1 MSALYVV
8 PVLEAL
14 GMTPD
19 EERVYRVIVGGY
31 RTGPGEIAGK
41 AGVNRADVDPILEVL
56 LAKGLV
62 SRAGEHY
69 VSAPPDVSLGP
80 LLVHGQEKLEAARAA
95 VSQLAEEYRGSVRR
109 RDSAQLVEVIT
120 GVDAIR
126 RQALSIQRGA
136 REESLWFCLEGNVA
150 MAASENVEEALAQA
164 RGVRYRVIYETGL
177 LEEPGRIANVLE
189 GIEGGEIA
197 RSISKL
203 PVRLAISDRKV
214 ALCPL
219 VSHDSAGE
227 PTAALVRESSL
238 LSALVALFEVYWER
252 ASPLRIG
259 DTAPTSHLDP
269 DERRLLSLLIS
280 GVSDKSIATQLDVSY
295 RTVQR
300 RLQDLMR
307 RVDVRTRMQLAWQAS
322 KLGWLDEPSPGY
334 LLPRTGGR
342 YPEPVHDAISR

>member
-1 MSALYVV
+1 M
-8 PVLEAL
+8 LEAL
-14 GMTPD
+14 GMSPE
-19 EERVYRVIVGGY
+19 EERVYRVVVGGY
-31 RTGPGEIAGK
+31 RTTPDEIAGRI
-41 AGVNRADVDPILEVL
+41 GVSRGQVEPILEIL

-62 SRAGEHY
+62 NRADGHY

-80 LLVHGQEKLEAARAA
+80 LLVHGQEQLEAARAA
-95 VSQLAEEYRGSVRR
+95 VSQLAEEYRGSARR
-109 RDSAQLVEVIT
+109 RDSAQLVEVVT
-120 GVDAIR
+120 GADAIR
-126 RQALSIQRGA
+126 RQALAIQRSA

-164 RGVRYRVIYETGL
+164 RGVQYRVIYETGL
-177 LEEPGRIANVLE
+177 LEEPGRIVNVLE

-203 PVRLAISDRKV
+203 PVRLAISDRRV

-219 VSHDSAGE
+219 VSHDSTGE

-259 DTAPTSHLDP
+259 DTAPTGPLDP
-269 DERRLLSLLIS
+269 DDRRLLSLLIG
-280 GVSDKSIATQLDVSY
+280 GVSDKSIATQLNVSY

-307 RVDVRTRMQLAWQAS
+307 RVDARTRMQLAWQAS
-322 KLGWLDEPSPGY
+322 KLGWLDEPSPGH
-334 LLPRTGGR
+334 LLPPSGGR
-342 YPEPVHDAISR
+342 RPEPASGAVPN

>member
-1 MSALYVV
+1 M
-8 PVLEAL
+8 LEAL
-14 GMTPD
+14 GMTPE
-19 EERVYRVIVGGY
+19 EERVYRVVVGGY
-31 RTGPGEIAGK
+31 RTAPDEIAGRI
-41 AGVNRADVDPILEVL
+41 GVGRGEVEPVLDVL

-62 SRAGEHY
+62 NLADGHY

-95 VSQLAEEYRGSVRR
+95 VSQLAEEYRGSARR
-109 RDSAQLVEVIT
+109 RDSAQLVEVVT
-120 GVDAIR
+120 GADAIR
-126 RQALSIQRGA
+126 RQALAIQRSA

-164 RGVRYRVIYETGL
+164 RGVQYRVIYETGL
-177 LEEPGRIANVLE
+177 LEEPGRIVNVLE

-203 PVRLAISDRKV
+203 PVRLAISDRRV

-219 VSHDSAGE
+219 VSHDSTGE

-259 DTAPTSHLDP
+259 DTAPTAHLDP
-269 DERRLLSLLIS
+269 DERKLLSLLIG
-280 GVSDKSIATQLDVSY
+280 GVSDKSIATQLNVSY

-307 RVDVRTRMQLAWQAS
+307 RVDARTRMQLAWQAS

-334 LLPRTGGR
+334 LLPRDGGR
-342 YPEPVHDAISR
+342 HPEPVHDAI

>member
-1 MSALYVV
+1 
-8 PVLEAL
+8 VLEAL

-19 EERVYRVIVGGY
+19 EERVYRMIVGGY
-31 RTGPGEIAGK
+31 RTAPDEIAGQT
-41 AGVNRADVDPILEVL
+41 GVGRGEVEPILEVL

-62 SRAGEHY
+62 SMADGHY
-69 VSAPPDVSLGP
+69 MSAPPDVSLGP
-80 LLVHGQEKLEAARAA
+80 LLVQGQEKLEAARAA
-95 VSQLAEEYRGSVRR
+95 VSQLAEEYRGSARR
-109 RDSAQLVEVIT
+109 RDSAQLVEVVT
-120 GVDAIR
+120 GADAIR
-126 RQALSIQRGA
+126 RQALAIQRSA

-164 RGVRYRVIYETGL
+164 RGVQYRVIYETGL
-177 LEEPGRIANVLE
+177 LEEPGRIVNVLE

-219 VSHDSAGE
+219 VSHDSTGE

-259 DTAPTSHLDP
+259 DTAPTAHLDP
-269 DERRLLSLLIS
+269 DERRLLSLLIG
-280 GVSDKSIATQLDVSY
+280 GVSDKSIATQLNVSY

-307 RVDVRTRMQLAWQAS
+307 RVNARTRMKLAWQAS
-322 KLGWLDEPSPGY
+322 KLGWLDEPSPGH
-334 LLPRTGGR
+334 LLPPSGGR
-342 YPEPVHDAISR
+342 HPEPLSDAVPS

>member
-1 MSALYVV
+1 
-8 PVLEAL
+8 VLEAL
-14 GMTPD
+14 GMTPG
-19 EERVYRVIVGGY
+19 EERVYRVVVGGY
-31 RTGPGEIAGK
+31 RTAPDEIAGRI
-41 AGVNRADVDPILEVL
+41 GVGRGELEPILEAL

-62 SRAGEHY
+62 SRIDGHY

-95 VSQLAEEYRGSVRR
+95 VSQLAEEYRGSARR

-126 RQALSIQRGA
+126 RQALAIQRGA

-164 RGVRYRVIYETGL
+164 RGVQYRVIYETGL
-177 LEEPGRIANVLE
+177 LEEPGRIVLE

-203 PVRLAISDRKV
+203 PVRLAISDRSV

-219 VSHDSAGE
+219 VTRDSTGE

-259 DTAPTSHLDP
+259 DTAPAAHLDP
-269 DERRLLSLLIS
+269 DERRLLSLLIG
-280 GVSDKSIATQLDVSY
+280 GVSDKSIATQLNVSY

-307 RVDVRTRMQLAWQAS
+307 RVDARTRMQLAWQAS
-322 KLGWLDEPSPGY
+322 KLGWLDEPSPGH
-334 LLPRTGGR
+334 LLPGNGGR
-342 YPEPVHDAISR
+342 HPGPLGDAISS

>member
-1 MSALYVV
+1 M
-8 PVLEAL
+8 LEAL

-19 EERVYRVIVGGY
+19 EERVYRVVVGGY
-31 RTGPGEIAGK
+31 RSGPGEIAGK
-41 AGVNRADVDPILEVL
+41 AGVHRREVDAILAVL
-56 LAKGLV
+56 LAKGLI
-62 SRAGEHY
+62 SKRGEHY

-80 LLVHGQEKLEAARAA
+80 LLVHGQEQLEAARAA
-95 VSQLAEEYRGSVRR
+95 VSQLAEEYRASVRR

-164 RGVRYRVIYETGL
+164 RGVQYRVIYETGL

-259 DTAPTSHLDP
+259 DTAPSGHLDP

-322 KLGWLDEPSPGY
+322 KLGWLDEPGPGH

-342 YPEPVHDAISR
+342 HPEPVGDAISS

>member
-1 MSALYVV
+1 M
-8 PVLEAL
+8 LEAL
-14 GMTPD
+14 GMTPE
-19 EERVYRVIVGGY
+19 EERVYRIVVGGY
-31 RTGPGEIAGK
+31 RTALDEIAGR
-41 AGVNRADVDPILEVL
+41 AGVNRGEVEPVLDVL

-62 SRAGEHY
+62 SMADGRY
-69 VSAPPDVSLGP
+69 MSAPPDVSLGP

-95 VSQLAEEYRGSVRR
+95 VSQLAEEYRGSARR
-109 RDSAQLVEVIT
+109 RDSAQLVEVVT

-126 RQALSIQRGA
+126 RQALAIQRGA

-164 RGVRYRVIYETGL
+164 RGVQYRVIYETGL
-177 LEEPGRIANVLE
+177 LEEPGRMVNVLE

-197 RSISKL
+197 RSIAKL
-203 PVRLAISDRKV
+203 PVRLAISDRRV

-219 VSHDSAGE
+219 VSHDSTGE

-259 DTAPTSHLDP
+259 DTAPTPHLDP
-269 DERRLLSLLIS
+269 DERRLLSLLIG
-280 GVSDKSIATQLDVSY
+280 GVSDKSIATQLNVSY

-307 RVDVRTRMQLAWQAS
+307 RVDARTRMQLAWQAS
-322 KLGWLDEPSPGY
+322 KLGWLDEPSPGH
-334 LLPRTGGR
+334 LLSRADGR
-342 YPEPVHDAISR
+342 HPGPLSDAVPS